1 MAHAGHI
8 YLDTCSKVGAGYYID
23 RRENQPIV
31 LRLGRVTMKSPHE
44 HLVFAKDEASIGAQQ
59 YVGVGAPNSSYIGV

>member
-1 MAHAGHI
+1 
-8 YLDTCSKVGAGYYID
+8 
-23 RRENQPIV
+23 
-31 LRLGRVTMKSPHE
+31 MKSPHE